1 MTKRKNLL
9 QFEQV
14 KANKIGTEEYAG
26 SLLLH
31 SLVML

>member
-1 MTKRKNLL
+1 MTKPKNLL

-14 KANKIGTEEYAG
+14 KANKIRTEKYAG

-31 SLVML
+31 S